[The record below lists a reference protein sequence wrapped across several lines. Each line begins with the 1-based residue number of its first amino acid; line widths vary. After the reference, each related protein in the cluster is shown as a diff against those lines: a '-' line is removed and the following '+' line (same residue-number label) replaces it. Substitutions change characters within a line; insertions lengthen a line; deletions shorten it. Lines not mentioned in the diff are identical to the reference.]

1 MNGEIACVLWGG
13 SVCYRRFVVGWRL
26 FVGGDAGD
34 ARILTV
40 ITILEFAQ
48 GVTMDEF
55 LSLPLA
61 ARVAVGQASLDCKF
75 CKEGLQNASVARG
88 SFAASRRPSQS
99 GIVTRPGTVGSFSA
113 VRRRR
118 GSLPMAYVE
127 HEVSKECGEIVRE
140 ISHASAATRESVI
153 RQLQALTY
161 CRAKV

>member
-1 MNGEIACVLWGG
+1 MCVVGE
-13 SVCYRRFVVGWRL
+13 VCLSAFCGGWRL

-75 CKEGLQNASVARG
+75 CKEGLQNASVAPPSRG

-161 CRAKV
+161 FRAKV